1 LKRCLASSC
10 AGCLQAGHMQP
21 ASTLAASAPSSPLRG
36 GAGVAVA
43 TGTGAVPAT
52 CSAAAATAL
61 GDCVALSGDGTTATV
76 RTAGDTP
83 AYYYAYV
90 YAVTSVAWSR
100 QGCGVFANGISS
112 AGRRRRGFSRLAD
125 ERLADPSTAGVA
137 TVPLPGRSDRRPGT
151 STARARLT
159 SLVERHHRRRR
170 DPVHERPAGDPIVVS
185 TLQHSATFD
194 CAAIVPPR

>member
-1 LKRCLASSC
+1 MSGIVLRRVPSSGTHATGIDACCKRPVIASSRPRC
-10 AGCLQAGHMQP
+10 CGRGNRHRRIRQHARRQLRRPWGI
-21 ASTLAASAPSSPLRG
+21 ASHC
-36 GAGVAVA
+36 
-43 TGTGAVPAT
+43 PAT
-52 CSAAAATAL
+52 ARPWARPATL
-61 GDCVALSGDGTTATV
+61 L
-76 RTAGDTP
+76 RTI
-83 AYYYAYV
+83 YYAYV
-90 YAVTSVAWSR
+90 YAVTSVARSR